1 MSTIML
7 QVWTELTLKKKHAM
21 AMTKSS
27 TQTRNPLIN
36 LKKKKGISIDDS
48 YL

>member
-1 MSTIML
+1 MSMSML
-7 QVWTELTLKKKHAM
+7 QVWTELILKKKHAM

-27 TQTRNPLIN
+27 IQTHSPLIN
-36 LKKKKGISIDDS
+36 LKKIGISIDDS